1 MPNTDLLF
9 SEKKTIKMLLLKF
22 SQYSQDNTGVKFL
35 SAPIFKNICIR
46 LILNW
51 FYEAIVWNFVSGL
64 HLKPSWLSNTTKMP
78 VAFKPKL

>member
-35 SAPIFKNICIR
+35 SAPIFKNICIP

-51 FYEAIVWNFVSGL
+51 FYVAIV
-64 HLKPSWLSNTTKMP
+64 
-78 VAFKPKL
+78 